1 MHTHTRIWACMLLCV
16 CLCVCVLLVL
26 AFFWRFLSHFHRPSQ
41 LWRTWRLLISVNHLP
56 FHLLP
61 PPSLCLSLASSSAS
75 SCCRLLLSPKKISRN
90 NDVSAHLW
98 LESVVLQ
105 FAAVVVV
112 VVVAVL
118 LLVVVVTPLIH
129 PLSLIRLPTP
139 PRVVKIFCQL
149 DRPFECC
156 FLEAP
161 RKIDMALGQLV
172 SWGSL
177 SCCVAQWCE

>member
-1 MHTHTRIWACMLLCV
+1 M
-16 CLCVCVLLVL
+16 
-26 AFFWRFLSHFHRPSQ
+26 
-41 LWRTWRLLISVNHLP
+41 
-56 FHLLP
+56 
-61 PPSLCLSLASSSAS
+61 
-75 SCCRLLLSPKKISRN
+75 
-90 NDVSAHLW
+90 SAHLW

-156 FLEAP
+156 FWKHQERLTWLWDSYSVGA
-161 RKIDMALGQLV
+161 A
-172 SWGSL
+172 
-177 SCCVAQWCE
+177 